1 MKKPLLSLLVVIASL
16 CSCLSLGA
24 QTRKASPI
32 AFLQRF
38 YTAYIRS
45 IDRMLEYDQRDSI
58 IATALTPEMHE
69 KVHRLVAATDV
80 DPILRQ
86 QDTRAGLEKT
96 FRARQLKGDWY
107 EVSLGEPAELIRIP
121 LHLKQVR
128 GRYII
133 DFITPLWRGE
143 EYGDH
148 LMANPLAS
156 STTIDNSSEAA
167 FILSFY
173 RRYLSAYLSMSRD
186 MGAILSQLREQ
197 YCTLETIGLHRER
210 MESGDLEDGYYD
222 VLIDHVDFD
231 PTWASSLQVR
241 PRTGGEG
248 YEITY
253 TQSTE
258 SQPIQHVIPVRAIK
272 LDGGGYRLHVLRE
285 GKAQEVTPSKAP
297 EEAKPQPSTLSEHE
311 ARRLR
316 QEYGDH

>member
-69 KVHRLVAATDV
+69 KVHRLVAATGV
-80 DPILRQ
+80 DPIFRQ

-128 GRYII
+128 GRYVI

-156 STTIDNSSEAA
+156 STTIDHSSEAA

-231 PTWASSLQVR
+231 PAWVSSLLVR
-241 PRTGGEG
+241 PRQGGG
-248 YEITY
+248 YEVSY
-253 TQSTE
+253 TELIE
-258 SQPIQHVIPVRAIK
+258 SEPIQHVIPVRAVK
-272 LDGGGYRLHVLRE
+272 EDGRGYRLHVLRE
-285 GKAQEVTPSKAP
+285 DKTQEVTPSKAP
-297 EEAKPQPSTLSEHE
+297 EEVKPQPSTLSEHE

>member
-38 YTAYIRS
+38 YTEYIRS
-45 IDRMLEYDQRDSI
+45 IDRMLEHDQRDSI

-69 KVHRLVAATDV
+69 KAHRLVAATDV

-186 MGAILSQLREQ
+186 MGTILSQLREQ

-222 VLIDHVDFD
+222 VLIDQVDFD
-231 PTWASSLQVR
+231 PAWVSSLLVR
-241 PRTGGEG
+241 PRQGGG
-248 YEITY
+248 YEVSY
-253 TQSTE
+253 TQRTE
-258 SQPIQHVIPVRAIK
+258 SEPIQHVIPVRAVK
-272 LDGGGYRLHVLRE
+272 EDGRGYRLHVLRE
-285 GKAQEVTPSKAP
+285 DKAQEVSPSKAP

>member
-1 MKKPLLSLLVVIASL
+1 MKKPLLSLLVIIASL

-128 GRYII
+128 GRYVI

-156 STTIDNSSEAA
+156 STSIDNSSEEA

-231 PTWASSLQVR
+231 PAWVSSLQVR
-241 PRTGGEG
+241 PQTVGEG
-248 YEITY
+248 YEVTY

-272 LDGGGYRLHVLRE
+272 LDRGGYRLHVLRE
-285 GKAQEVTPSKAP
+285 GKAPLEVTPIQAP
-297 EEAKPQPSTLSEHE
+297 EEVKP
-311 ARRLR
+311 
-316 QEYGDH
+316 

>member
-38 YTAYIRS
+38 YTEYIRS

-69 KVHRLVAATDV
+69 KAHRLVAATDV

-86 QDTRAGLEKT
+86 
-96 FRARQLKGDWY
+96 QLKGDWY
-107 EVSLGEPAELIRIP
+107 EVSLGEPAELIHIP

-186 MGAILSQLREQ
+186 MGTILSQLREQ

-222 VLIDHVDFD
+222 VLIDYVDFD
-231 PTWASSLQVR
+231 PAWVSSLLVR
-241 PRTGGEG
+241 PRQGGG
-248 YEITY
+248 YEVSY
-253 TQSTE
+253 TQRTGSE
-258 SQPIQHVIPVRAIK
+258 PIQHVIPVRAVK
-272 LDGGGYRLHVLRE
+272 EEGRGYRLHVLRE
-285 GKAQEVTPSKAP
+285 DKAQEVTPSTAP
-297 EEAKPQPSTLSEHE
+297 EEVKPQPSTLSEHE